1 MRGSK
6 KQAFGDNIY
15 HRDKKT
21 GRWQQADS
29 HHSYADGTPNR
40 RNIANDT
47 QTDRML
53 ISDDFIYWGGS
64 GPAIPKRFRTFD
76 GLDICGKR
84 NYKNSFPIKM
94 VERIYCVV
102 TLTGRPRILRRS
114 VRLGEDPIDVI
125 PVSARTV

>member
-94 VERIYCVV
+94 VNAFIAWLRSLGDRGYCGDP
-102 TLTGRPRILRRS
+102 LDW
-114 VRLGEDPIDVI
+114 VRTP
-125 PVSARTV
+125 